1 MATLDNLTKNIE
13 NVTNNIKETT
23 NNIAQDANVLF
34 KNPSTL
40 VDKLK
45 NNTLFKNKYNIFILL
60 FVLALLIYT
69 AYFVF
74 KNYIKNRLTP
84 KYVSNNEFIDK
95 TNEEDDETILKLYH
109 ASEWCPYSKDILD
122 PKKGN
127 WILFKNK
134 FNEKVI
140 NGKKLIFQEIDCS
153 NIGESN
159 YDGTLDKETSDIDGY
174 PTIKLISNGK
184 SIIYNNDVSSSNTLA
199 LNQLE
204 EFVKNNI

>member
-1 MATLDNLTKNIE
+1 MASLDNLTKNIE

-23 NNIAQDANVLF
+23 NNITQDANFLI
-34 KNPSTL
+34 KNPASL

-45 NNTLFKNKYNIFILL
+45 NNILFKNKYNIFILL

-74 KNYIKNRLTP
+74 KNYLKNRLSP

-95 TNEEDDETILKLYH
+95 KDSEEDETIIKLYH
-109 ASEWCPYSKDILD
+109 ASEWCPHSKDALD

-127 WILFKNK
+127 WILFKKK
-134 FNEKVI
+134 FNEKVV
-140 NGKKLIFQEIDCS
+140 NGKKLMFEEIDCS

-159 YDGTLDKETSDIDGY
+159 YDGTLDKETNDIDGY
-174 PTIKLISNGK
+174 PTIKLIANGK
-184 SIIYNNDVSSSNTLA
+184 TIIYNNDISSSNTLA

-204 EFVKNNI
+204 EFINNNI